1 MHREPEGSIL
11 AGPRVLS
18 DGGPTRPGRL
28 NLPSDG
34 AKNGLAQL
42 VLALVKLLHELLE
55 RQAIRRMESGSLTE
69 AQIERL
75 GVALMKQAEEL
86 NRLREAFNLDEEDL
100 DIDLGPLGSLS

>member
-1 MHREPEGSIL
+1 MHLEHERSIL
-11 AGPRVLS
+11 AGPAVLS
-18 DGGPTRPGRL
+18 DVGVRRPSRL
-28 NLPSDG
+28 NVPADG
-34 AKNGLAQL
+34 TKNGLAQL

-86 NRLREAFNLDEEDL
+86 NRLRQAFNLDEEDL
-100 DIDLGPLGSLS
+100 NIDLGPLGSLS